1 MAINN
6 NGAIKTPWCWKRE
19 MPLVSSRLR
28 QSSFERRKLMS
39 RFCWIT
45 NTRRLAQNASPSL
58 PLIFG
63 MHTCDWWIVLMVCA
77 HIWFH
82 ALVSRYHKAPRVWG
96 VKEQQPSATRVLHMH
111 YFNGEMRICR
121 LRGKVCDFSW
131 KKTNKKKQK
140 TPVSMAMSLKINFSL
155 HVRVIR
161 YLVFFFT
168 FIRERY
174 SIIP

>member
-1 MAINN
+1 MLKKRDAISFVSAL
-6 NGAIKTPWCWKRE
+6 AIILRKEKAN
-19 MPLVSSRLR
+19 VSLSLNYKYKPGLLKMLDA
-28 QSSFERRKLMS
+28 F
-39 RFCWIT
+39 
-45 NTRRLAQNASPSL
+45 SPSP

-63 MHTCDWWIVLMVCA
+63 MHTCDWFIVLMVCA

-82 ALVSRYHKAPRVWG
+82 ALVLRYHKAPRVWC
-96 VKEQQPSATRVLHMH
+96 VKEQQPSAARVLHIH
-111 YFNGEMRICR
+111 YFNSEIRICR
-121 LRGKVCDFSW
+121 LLW
-131 KKTNKKKQK
+131 EKKQK

-155 HVRVIR
+155 HVRVIC